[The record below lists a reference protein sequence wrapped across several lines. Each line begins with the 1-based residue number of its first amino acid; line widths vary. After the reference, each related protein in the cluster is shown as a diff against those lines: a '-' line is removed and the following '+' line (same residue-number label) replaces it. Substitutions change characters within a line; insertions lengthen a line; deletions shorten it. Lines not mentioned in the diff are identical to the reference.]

1 MSLHT
6 IGTMR
11 LIPILMLM
19 AGVMCGQTRV
29 MPLGEV
35 KAGMVATGRTVF
47 AGDKVEEFKA
57 EILGVLEN
65 VGPKQSIILAR
76 LSGGPLDRTGVL
88 QGMSGSPV
96 YYEGRLMGAVAMSF
110 PFSKEPIAG
119 IRPMEEMLLA
129 ASTPATPPRAE
140 RPGNPFDLAALLPRA
155 VEVAVG
161 PARMTEI
168 ATPFWMTGF
177 TRGAFEHFA
186 PMLRAAGLEP
196 VQGLSAGQSAGAG
209 QVGVKAPEPGSM
221 ISVQLISGD
230 LAAGADGTVTHVDGK
245 TVYAFGHRFLS
256 TGDSEMPFARAEVM
270 TLLAS
275 QNVSFKISAVK
286 ETLGVITQDRSAAIA
301 GVLGAKAVLT
311 PVTIRLRSRTGVERE
326 HTYRMNVVRDR
337 LLTPLLLQMAV
348 FSAIDATERT
358 AGVATL
364 DVKAR
369 IDLGNGQAPIPFQ
382 NVYTAELAAPQMAAG
397 AVAAPVMALMQSG
410 FERLE
415 VSGIHLDI
423 EVTNDKRQ
431 LQIENFWASKREARP
446 GETVQLTALFT
457 GDNGREMTR
466 TINYTIPVGAQLG
479 PLYFTVADG
488 AQANLAEYRH
498 FIGAPP
504 KTEPQLLEFLR
515 GLRPNTKAYVRV
527 WRSAPSWLVQGE
539 TLPAPP
545 PSLTLLLG
553 RTQTQSPGAKVDELE
568 MAAGGYMMTGARTIA
583 IEVKE

>member
-1 MSLHT
+1 MLA
-6 IGTMR
+6 GTV
-11 LIPILMLM
+11 LCAASETPIF
-19 AGVMCGQTRV
+19 
-29 MPLGEV
+29 PLRDVRPGL
-35 KAGMVATGRTVF
+35 VATGRTVF
-47 AGDKVEEFKA
+47 EGARVEEFRVD
-57 EILGVLEN
+57 ILGVLEN
-65 VGPKQSIILAR
+65 IGPKQSIILAR
-76 LSGGPLDRTGVL
+76 LSGGPLERTGVL

-96 YYEGRLMGAVAMSF
+96 YYDGKLMGAVALSF

-119 IRPMEEMLLA
+119 IRPIEEMLLA
-129 ASTPATPPRAE
+129 AGTSPTPPRAE
-140 RPGNPFDLAALLPRA
+140 RPGNPFDLASLLPA
-155 VEVAVG
+155 PAQYDLG
-161 PARMTEI
+161 PTRLTEI

-177 TRGAFEHFA
+177 TRAAFQHFA
-186 PMLRAAGLEP
+186 PILRAAGLEP
-196 VQGLSAGQSAGAG
+196 VQGLSAGQGPGAG
-209 QVGVKAPEPGSM
+209 QSAPAPPAPGSM
-221 ISVQLISGD
+221 ISVQLITGD
-230 LAAGADGTVTHVDGK
+230 LAAGADGTVTHVDGN

-275 QNVSFKISAVK
+275 QNSSFKISATR
-286 ETLGVITQDRSAAIA
+286 EHLGVINQDRSAAIT
-301 GVLGAKAVLT
+301 GTLGAQATMT
-311 PVTIRLRSRTGVERE
+311 PVSIRVASRTGAARE

-358 AGVATL
+358 IGLATL

-369 IDLGNGQAPIPFQ
+369 IDLADGLPSIPFQ

-397 AVAAPVMALMQSG
+397 ALAAPVSALMQSG
-410 FERLE
+410 FDRLK

-423 EVTNDKRQ
+423 EVANEKRQ

-446 GETVQLTALFT
+446 GETVELTALFA
-457 GDNGREMTR
+457 GDNGREMTHS
-466 TINYTIPVGAQLG
+466 ISYTIPVGAPLG

-488 AQANLAEYRH
+488 AQANLAEFRQYLT
-498 FIGAPP
+498 APP
-504 KTEPQLLEFLR
+504 KTEPQLLQFLR

-527 WRSAPSWLVQGE
+527 WRGAPSWLVQGE

-553 RTQTQSPGAKVDELE
+553 RTQPQSPGARIDELE
-568 MAAGGYMMTGARTIA
+568 LAAGGYMMTGAKTIA